1 MYDVYARP
9 GTSYL
14 SGFFYL
20 IGMVLIGLFVGSLL
34 SGGLWVLLTG
44 QSIFTM
50 EKDMMNPK
58 FADAIR
64 ILQVVSTFFI
74 FFIPAVITAKI
85 LSRRPF
91 RFLGFN
97 FYFSPR
103 QLGLVILIMLVSLP
117 LVGALSELNKLIP
130 VSPSLAA
137 TFKKLED
144 TYEQQVKVLA
154 RITGWGEYIVSMII
168 MAFAPAIF
176 EETLFRGGMQNI
188 LQKLTKNPWLSIGI
202 TSVIFSIIHF
212 SYYGF
217 LPRVALGVVLGLI
230 FYFSQSIW
238 LSIFAHF
245 FNNAI
250 VVTEMFYLT
259 RNGKPVEEAMNETFP
274 VWWGLIAIAVLL
286 LLFRLFK
293 RFAEQDL
300 KTKKPAEDI
309 AVEENWLT

>member
-1 MYDVYARP
+1 MYDIYSRQGV
-9 GTSYL
+9 SFL

-20 IGMVLIGLFVGSLL
+20 MGLVLLGLFFGSLL
-34 SGGLWVLLTG
+34 SGGLWVLLTH
-44 QSIFTM
+44 QSIYTM

-64 ILQVVSTFFI
+64 ILQLVSTFFI

-85 LSRRPF
+85 LSKKPF

-97 FYFSPR
+97 FYFSMR

-137 TFKKLED
+137 TFKKMED
-144 TYEQQVKVLA
+144 TYDQQVKVLA
-154 RITGWGEYIVSMII
+154 HITGWGEYIVSMVI
-168 MAFAPAIF
+168 MAFAPAVF

-188 LQKLTKNPWLSIGI
+188 LQRMTKNPWISVGV

-217 LPRVALGVVLGLI
+217 LPRVALGAVLGLI
-230 FYFSQSIW
+230 YYYSQSIW

-250 VVTEMFYLT
+250 VVTEIFYYS
-259 RNGKPVEEAMNETFP
+259 RKGKPVEEAMNESFP
-274 VWWGLIAIAVLL
+274 VWWGLIAMVVLI
-286 LLFRLFK
+286 LLFRLFSK
-293 RFAEQDL
+293 FAAQDL
-300 KTKKPAEDI
+300 QAKKPAEDI
-309 AVEENWLT
+309 ALDEQWMT